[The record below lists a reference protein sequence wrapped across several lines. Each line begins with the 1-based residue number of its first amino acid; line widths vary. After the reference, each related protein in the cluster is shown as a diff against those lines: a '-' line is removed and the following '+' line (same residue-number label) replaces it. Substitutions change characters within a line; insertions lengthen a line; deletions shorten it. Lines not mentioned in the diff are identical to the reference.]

1 MQKFKYRKAKAMNK
15 TVKILAL
22 LFAVLIAM
30 TALTSCDLLTDEYGN
45 LTLNNLFPD
54 GLFANPNEDVTLN
67 VTVLNGT
74 TGFGAA
80 ALMSDAASGKT
91 ELDYNFTVET
101 DASNVTA
108 GLINGSIDIAALPTN
123 AAAALYNKTNGKIKI
138 AAVNTLGVL
147 YLMTNSQNMTVNS
160 ISDLDGKTVYCPA
173 QNPAFI
179 FKAICDANGVDV
191 TIDTAYSQP
200 ADLRSAL
207 VSGKVDIAVLPEPM
221 VTIAKSA
228 NENLTVSLD
237 LTEEW
242 ESVYGENTLM
252 QGCIVVRTEW
262 AVAHPKELNKFLEEY
277 EASVNYTTEN
287 PSDAAELIVSMG
299 VFAGKSAVA
308 AKAIPN
314 CHIVYIDGYEMA
326 CALDVFFETLYDI
339 NPQAVGGKI
348 PDSEIYLEK

>member
-1 MQKFKYRKAKAMNK
+1 MMKN
-15 TVKILAL
+15 TLKILAL
-22 LFAVLIAM
+22 FCAALIAL
-30 TALTSCDLLTDEYGN
+30 ASITSCDLLTDEYGN
-45 LTLNNLFPD
+45 LTLNDLLPD
-54 GLFANPNEDVTLN
+54 GLFPNSNDGVVPN

-80 ALMSDAASGKT
+80 KLIDDAENGKAAQN
-91 ELDYNFTVET
+91 YNFTVET

-123 AAAALYNKTNGKIKI
+123 AAADIYNKTNGKIKI

-147 YLMTNSQNMTVNS
+147 YLMTNGKNETVDS

-173 QNPAFI
+173 QNPSFI
-179 FKAICDANGVDV
+179 LKAICDANDIDV

-200 ADLRSAL
+200 TDLRSAL

-228 NENLTVSLD
+228 NENLTVALD

-242 ESVYGENTLM
+242 ESIYGENTLM

-262 AVAHPKELNKFLEEY
+262 AEAHGEELEKFLEEY

-287 PSDAAELIVSMG
+287 PSDAAELIVSTG
-299 VFAGKSAVA
+299 VFAGKAPVA

-314 CHIVYIDGYEMA
+314 CNIVYIDGGEMA
-326 CALDVFFETLYDI
+326 RALDIFFEKLYEV

-348 PDSEIYLEK
+348 PDIGIYLVQ